1 MADIEKEFSIDFQS
15 YFAEELNQLEILTE
29 DGLVTADGNEIRV
42 QALGRLL
49 LRNIAM
55 VFDVYSKLSVKQQFS
70 RAI

>member
-1 MADIEKEFSIDFQS
+1 MADGMVSVDERTI
-15 YFAEELNQLEILTE
+15 A
-29 DGLVTADGNEIRV
+29 V

-55 VFDVYSKLSVKQQFS
+55 VFDVYSRLAVKQQFS